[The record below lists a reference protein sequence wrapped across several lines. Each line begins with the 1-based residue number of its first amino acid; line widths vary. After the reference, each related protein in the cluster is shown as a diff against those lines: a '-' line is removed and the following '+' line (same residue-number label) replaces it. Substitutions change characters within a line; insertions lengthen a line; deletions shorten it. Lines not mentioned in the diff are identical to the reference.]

1 MRKIENIYNDGI
13 GYVEILSIMGDDFT
27 PAEDARTSTGK
38 GRLGPEKDEQLQ
50 NRLLR
55 DAHTSPFEGVLI
67 KVEFVTPLF
76 VLREIDRHRTLTK
89 VSDEDLLEIVTPEE
103 SGRKWFAR
111 NEQSGRYIQ
120 LPDSYYHPRWV
131 RAQSKVDKQNGDGL
145 IPDVLADE
153 FLRRGQKLTKQAR
166 ELYDWATENN
176 IERGLAR
183 IYNTMNQ
190 YTKIRMTGSLKN
202 WCDYLALRLPEGVL
216 WECRVLTQALEQLL
230 IREFPT
236 VMAQWRANVYDIVKL
251 TRDECEQL
259 MSLIES
265 ASSLSLI
272 DTDLIKKIMHFAENG
287 K

>member
-38 GRLGPEKDEQLQ
+38 GRLGPEKDAQLQ
-50 NRLLR
+50 NRLLK

-111 NEQSGRYIQ
+111 NERSGRYVQ

-131 RAQSKVDKQNGDGL
+131 RAQSTVDHQKDDGL

-153 FLRRGQKLTKQAR
+153 FLWRGKELSHQAR
-166 ELYDWATENN
+166 KLYDWALENN

-230 IREFPT
+230 VQEFPT
-236 VMAQWRANVYDIVKL
+236 VMKQWRANVYDTVKL
-251 TRDECEQL
+251 TRSECEQL
-259 MSLIES
+259 RSLIES

-272 DTDLIKKIMHFAENG
+272 DTALIKKIEHFAENG